1 MMNKLNRITKPD
13 TRFILGCAF
22 IFMAL
27 VLLVIKMNM
36 EERTYALKEI
46 PNDIV
51 SRIYASAGGKKNVKA
66 VRIETS
72 KQIGDMLVYVYSY
85 EYKKT
90 GESNNSIIYVK
101 EKDRYKL
108 LNSGQLSF
116 KMKGS
121 VHNKGLRS
129 TMIRGYLIMS
139 GIVNDHE
146 SDQFEISSGN
156 MKITDRYERH
166 QYFIQ
171 GYLLGDSNQ
180 VTVKPI
186 TQP

>member
-1 MMNKLNRITKPD
+1 MNKLNRITKPD

-22 IFMAL
+22 IFLAL

-36 EERTYALKEI
+36 GERTYALEDL
-46 PNDIV
+46 PDDIV
-51 SRIYASAGGKKNVKA
+51 SRIYESAGGKRNVA
-66 VRIETS
+66 DVRIETS

-85 EYKKT
+85 KYKKS
-90 GESNNSIIYVK
+90 GESNNSIIYMKDK
-101 EKDRYKL
+101 ERYKL
-108 LNSGQLSF
+108 LNSGQLGF

-129 TMIRGYLIMS
+129 TMIRGYLIMG
-139 GIVNDHE
+139 GIVNDNE
-146 SDQFEISSGN
+146 ADQFEITSGT

-186 TQP
+186 IQP